1 MKARKINIPKIRYL
15 LGLLL
20 ALLALLVYLSD
31 PFSTL
36 SRSARNMS
44 LEDPGQVNRLIISG
58 KQDTVTL
65 TRTAEKTW
73 TLNGGLEASPPAV
86 NDLLGWLERIRVQA
100 PVPAD
105 KGGFEEYFSGS
116 PLRLQWIAGHRK
128 KQSLEILTIP
138 ADNRFLV
145 QRTGQRKW
153 YLAESFGNKL
163 IPADF
168 IRPSM
173 NAWRSKVLFELD
185 PYTIRDISL
194 QNHTRPAASFRL
206 AYRPGEGFLLF
217 NQDGDTVPGCSTER
231 AGRYYSY
238 FMHIR
243 LEDYLDRAGRDSLD
257 AALHGDP
264 LYLLRVATED
274 HPADEISFY
283 SIPRKGE
290 ANVGPVDPYR
300 LAGCREGS
308 HDCFLIRYLDL
319 DPVLKELDYF
329 IK

>member
-65 TRTAEKTW
+65 TRTAEKAW

-217 NQDGDTVPGCSTER
+217 NQDGILFQGAAQNVPADIIPISCISGWRIILTGR
-231 AGRYYSY
+231 AGIHSMQRCMETRSICSGWRLKITRP
-238 FMHIR
+238 MRSHSIR
-243 LEDYLDRAGRDSLD
+243 FPGRERRTL
-257 AALHGDP
+257 AL
-264 LYLLRVATED
+264 
-274 HPADEISFY
+274 
-283 SIPRKGE
+283 SIPTGLPGAAR
-290 ANVGPVDPYR
+290 AATIV
-300 LAGCREGS
+300 S
-308 HDCFLIRYLDL
+308 
-319 DPVLKELDYF
+319 
-329 IK
+329 